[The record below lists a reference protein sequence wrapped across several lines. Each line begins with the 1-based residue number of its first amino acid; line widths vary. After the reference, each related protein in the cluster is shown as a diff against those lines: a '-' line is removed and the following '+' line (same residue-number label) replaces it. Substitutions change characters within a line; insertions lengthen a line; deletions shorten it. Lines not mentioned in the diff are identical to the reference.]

1 MTEVPNE
8 GMCTGPNDPIYTGP
22 IDAMDDAKFIYFG
35 RGVCLL

>member
-8 GMCTGPNDPIYTGP
+8 GMCTGDNDPIYRGP
-22 IDAMDDAKFIYFG
+22 IDAMDDSKFIYFG